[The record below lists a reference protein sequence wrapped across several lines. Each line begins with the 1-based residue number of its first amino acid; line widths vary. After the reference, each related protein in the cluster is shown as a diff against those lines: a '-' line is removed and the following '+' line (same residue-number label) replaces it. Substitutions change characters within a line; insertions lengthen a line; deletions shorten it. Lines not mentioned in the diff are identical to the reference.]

1 MKYLFKKRR
10 ILFFILPLTLLITIL
25 TSAGLY
31 FGFNDNNDVWTI
43 HDSNGN
49 PVEVS
54 KEEAMMI
61 FKHGKP
67 YNESLEDKE
76 KRQNRLRSRPKY
88 EDHHPAF
95 QLYKQQD
102 YPEKY
107 NENLNIF
114 LNMPTENDGG
124 DAAVN
129 NWISKG
135 PFNNNLRG
143 TSGDYCGRVRDVE
156 IEGVPSLRAAGAT
169 GGLFKTVLIFPVP
182 ISDNDVTTSN
192 TGAFA
197 TNPLDTSIILLG
209 TGEQPNY
216 FGTGLWRTTNGGN
229 NWVNIPSIPSPSVF
243 YEIKFQPGSGT
254 VVHAA
259 CNSGYYKSSN
269 GGVSWVQKLS
279 GDHVTG
285 LDVAPLAP
293 NIIWVTKRNDGVYKS
308 TDWGETFV
316 RQNSFPLT
324 GSNFKTA
331 SISIAYS
338 NINYIYINASNNSG
352 TSSGIFRTTNGG
364 TSWQDRA
371 WRDGAGVM
379 QDLHWGL
386 GDRNNCIGV
395 SPTNP
400 DLVLVGGGGLI
411 RSTNGGLNYTIP
423 PITHA
428 DMCVIK
434 WRSNG
439 TQVYIG
445 NDGGIAYSTD
455 AGAVWNTTGSVFP
468 FTQFWSI
475 EAGANSSGFV
485 FVGGTQDNTVVNTAN
500 NGSTWYVNIGT
511 GDGLFSNLDKN
522 NPGNQMAGIH
532 SGGGVPHFLYRTT
545 NYGLNWT
552 PNGLDA
558 NQRGG
563 MVRNDFVNPVWYY
576 VNYGN
581 KVYSATSITG
591 SWTQVGGNLPD
602 TYINAISVGRYSAPY
617 APLYAI
623 LPNTTTR
630 VMFYDGTNWV
640 NRASGLPTAYINNIA
655 QHPTNNNYAYAWTY
669 YDLYPGNK
677 IFRTTNKGLNWTN
690 VSGDLPNFNVTGVA
704 AHPTNNNVLFA
715 STTFYGVFKTTNGG
729 TNWFRW
735 MNGMPVS
742 LWVEGLANVDSSAI
756 NGKYYVVAGTHG
768 RGVYVRDASGDDP
781 LTGTN
786 NNNTNIPREYSLY
799 QNYPNPF
806 NPTTTIKFDLPV
818 SDLVSIQVFD
828 ITGRLVKELTN
839 NQNFNAGS
847 HEITFNSVGLS
858 SGAYFYRI
866 TTPKYTDVKK
876 MVLVK

>member
-1 MKYLFKKRR
+1 MRKRFNNKK
-10 ILFFILPLTLLITIL
+10 IIFLIVPLTFLVMGGLYIL
-25 TSAGLY
+25 TNEQDRWITYDPLGK
-31 FGFNDNNDVWTI
+31 
-43 HDSNGN
+43 

-54 KEEAMMI
+54 KEEAMKM
-61 FKHGKP
+61 FRHGKP
-67 YNESLEDKE
+67 FDETLEDKE
-76 KRQNRLRSRPKY
+76 KRQSRLRSRPKS
-88 EDHHPAF
+88 EEHHPAY
-95 QLYKQQD
+95 QIYKQND

-107 NENLNIF
+107 IENLNVF
-114 LNMPTENDGG
+114 LNTPSEPDGG

-135 PFNNNLRG
+135 PTAINLRG
-143 TSGDYCGRVRDVE
+143 TSTDYCGRVRDLE
-156 IEGVPSLRAAGAT
+156 TEGVPSLRAAGGT

-182 ISDNDVTTSN
+182 ISDVDVNTSN
-192 TGAFA
+192 IGAFA

-216 FGTGLWRTTNGGN
+216 LGTGLWRTTNGGN
-229 NWVNIPSIPSPSVF
+229 NWLNIPSIPSPSIF

-259 CNSGYYKSSN
+259 CNSGYYKSLN
-269 GGVSWVQKLS
+269 GGASWVQKLS
-279 GDHVTG
+279 GDQVTS

-293 NIIWVTKRNDGVYKS
+293 NIIYVTKRNDGVYKS
-308 TDWGETFV
+308 TDWGENFV
-316 RQNSFPLT
+316 RQNSYPLT

-338 NINYIYINASNNSG
+338 NINIVYVNASNNSG
-352 TSSGIFRTTNGG
+352 VSSGIHRTTNGG
-364 TSWQDRA
+364 TSWQDRS
-371 WRDGAGVM
+371 WRDGGGVM

-400 DLVLVGGGGLI
+400 DLILAGGGGLI

-434 WRSNG
+434 WRNNG
-439 TQVYIG
+439 TTVHIG

-455 AGAVWNTTGSVFP
+455 GGAIWSTIGSIFP

-485 FVGGTQDNTVVNTAN
+485 FLGGTQDNSVINTSN

-511 GDGLFSNLDKN
+511 GDGLFSTLDKN
-522 NPGNQMAGIH
+522 IPGNQMAGIH
-532 SGGGVPHFLYRTT
+532 SGSGVPHYLYRST
-545 NYGLNWT
+545 NYGTNWT
-552 PNGLDA
+552 SNGIDA

-563 MVRNDFVNPVWYY
+563 MVKNDFVSPVWYY
-576 VNYGN
+576 VNNAN
-581 KVYSATSITG
+581 KVYVTTNING
-591 SWTQVGGNLPD
+591 SWTQVGTNLPD

-630 VMFYDGTNWV
+630 VMFYDGSNWV

-655 QHPTNNNYAYAWTY
+655 QHPTNNNYAYAYTY

-690 VSGDLPNFNVTGVA
+690 ISGNFPNFTITGVT
-704 AHPTNNNVLFA
+704 AHPTNHNILFA

-729 TNWFRW
+729 SNWFRW

-742 LWVEGLANVDSSAI
+742 LWVEALAYVDSSAI
-756 NGKYYVVAGTHG
+756 NGKFYVVAGSHG
-768 RGVYVRDASGDDP
+768 RGVYVRDGSGDDP
-781 LTGTN
+781 LTGNN
-786 NNNTNIPREYSLY
+786 NNNTNLPREYTLN

-806 NPTTTIKFDLPV
+806 NPSTTVGFNLPV
-818 SDLVSIQVFD
+818 SDIVTVQIFD
-828 ITGRLVKELTN
+828 ITGKLVKEIMN
-839 NQNFNAGS
+839 NKLYSAGS
-847 HEITFNSVGLS
+847 HSFKFDGNGLS
-858 SGAYFYRI
+858 SGTYFYRI
-866 TTPKYTDVKK
+866 TTPKFTDVKK